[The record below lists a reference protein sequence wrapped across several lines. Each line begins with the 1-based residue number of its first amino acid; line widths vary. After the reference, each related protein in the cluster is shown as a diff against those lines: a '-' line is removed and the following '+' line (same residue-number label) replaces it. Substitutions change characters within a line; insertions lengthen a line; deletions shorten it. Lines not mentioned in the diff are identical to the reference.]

1 MPFNVIFKLKSSTDI
16 SIGITMQLLKLSVS
30 LIMLHI
36 SPVDVP
42 GLLLELLCV
51 ASEPCRF
58 AKQFALNSFAVS
70 L

>member
-1 MPFNVIFKLKSSTDI
+1 
-16 SIGITMQLLKLSVS
+16 MQLLKLSVS
-30 LIMLHI
+30 LIILHI

-51 ASEPCRF
+51 ASEPCMF